1 MIDKEKLEKIF
12 QNFKFKSKI
21 LDLRKVGYL
30 QDVIIKNDEVGC
42 IINVTE
48 ENAEFIQQ
56 ISNSLKSTLSAIEGV
71 KKANIVFT
79 GVTAP
84 KESNAKK
91 IEIPGVK
98 RLILVSSGKG
108 GVGKS
113 TIAFLL
119 SLFLAKK
126 GFKTG
131 ILDADIYG
139 PSLPALTNRYEKPEI
154 VDGKMIPYI
163 FEGVKVNSIGYLI
176 PEGKA
181 LVWRGPMITKALHQ
195 LLSSTDWGDLDF
207 LIVDMP
213 PGTGDIHLTI
223 CEKYSIDSVYMVST
237 PQELS
242 IVDVSRAVD
251 MYKKL
256 GVEISGIIQN
266 MSFFQ
271 DSSGEKHYLFGKED
285 LLKEYSAKN
294 NIQIIAQ
301 VPIEQDL
308 LSNAFNNLKIQESFD
323 SILKSIQQN

>member
-12 QNFKFKSKI
+12 QSFKFREQI
-21 LDLRKVGYL
+21 LDLRKIGYL
-30 QDVIIKNDEVGC
+30 QDVIIKTDEVGC
-42 IINVTE
+42 IVNVTE

-56 ISNSLKSTLSAIEGV
+56 ISNSLKSIISSIDAV
-71 KKANIVFT
+71 KKVNIVFT
-79 GVTAP
+79 GTAAP
-84 KESNAKK
+84 KESKTQK

-139 PSLPALTNRYEKPEI
+139 PSLPSLTKRYEKPEI
-154 VDGKMIPYI
+154 LDGKMIPYV
-163 FEGVKVNSIGYLI
+163 FEGVKVNSVGYLI

-195 LLSSTDWGDLDF
+195 LLSSTAWGDLDF

-223 CEKYSIDSVYMVST
+223 CEKYSIDKVYMVST

-242 IVDVSRAVD
+242 VVDVSRAVD
-251 MYKKL
+251 MYQKL
-256 GVEISGIIQN
+256 GVKISGIIQN

-271 DSSGEKHYLFGKED
+271 DSSGEKHYLFGKENF
-285 LLKEYSAKN
+285 LKEYSAKN
-294 NIQIIAQ
+294 NLQVITQ

-308 LSNAFNNLKIQESFD
+308 LSKAFNNSTIEEFFNP
-323 SILKSIQQN
+323 ILKSIQQQ